1 MGFKLILLRVLFG
14 IVPLFVFTGC
24 GDLEPDM
31 QDTRTVSLNM
41 DFHGKSSTRSSSSV
55 SAAELS
61 QYNTH
66 LILALPSWE
75 EDLTSTSSYKDYFS
89 SSFAE
94 GLMNAADN
102 KVSLEIPLNTQM
114 KIFAFLFKENYS
126 MSELFSGTREVGYY
140 GESQPFSIDAQTN
153 DLSLGISL
161 QSTDT
166 TTGDG
171 DGADPD
177 PDPDTGTE
185 PGDTTAPIIEQ
196 VTAIT
201 SLTSDPTPEYIF
213 RSTKAGSITYGGSCD
228 SATIIANIGDNT
240 IVFYALSDGYYD
252 DCTIKIIDSEGN
264 ESNSLTIPP
273 FTVNTTVPDTTA
285 PTVTFSPANGDED
298 EAISDNITITFS
310 EAVRNIDNTELTNSD
325 LGSLITLKL
334 NSASGDNVTFDATVN
349 SDKTV
354 ITIDPTSNLFYSQT
368 VYVAI
373 GAILEDSADNVVT
386 AANASFTTTMD
397 PSLDAFYPFNGN
409 ANDESG
415 NSYHGQLGDNATPST
430 FPTLTTDRFGNADKA
445 FSFDGNNNYIALNKY
460 VTYDSISE
468 ITVCAWVL
476 SADSTSDKYI
486 ISFDRSE
493 SYRLALN
500 DDVNPYVGW
509 DTTDSSGNASPN
521 DLGTP
526 DSYEDGDWHHI
537 CGWYNSSTTVDKKI
551 FIDGEEAASGS
562 NSHSGRNLGTNY
574 RLKHYGFIGWGS
586 EASSFDGN
594 ASNTHAGDFMN
605 GKIDDVRIYSRS
617 LSDEEISALYTR
629 ENP

>member
-1 MGFKLILLRVLFG
+1 
-14 IVPLFVFTGC
+14 
-24 GDLEPDM
+24 
-31 QDTRTVSLNM
+31 
-41 DFHGKSSTRSSSSV
+41 
-55 SAAELS
+55 
-61 QYNTH
+61 
-66 LILALPSWE
+66 
-75 EDLTSTSSYKDYFS
+75 
-89 SSFAE
+89 
-94 GLMNAADN
+94 
-102 KVSLEIPLNTQM
+102 
-114 KIFAFLFKENYS
+114 
-126 MSELFSGTREVGYY
+126 LFSGTREVGYY
-140 GESQPFSIDAQTN
+140 GESQPFSIDEQTN
-153 DLSLGISL
+153 NLSLGISL

>member
-1 MGFKLILLRVLFG
+1 
-14 IVPLFVFTGC
+14 
-24 GDLEPDM
+24 
-31 QDTRTVSLNM
+31 M
-41 DFHGKSSTRSSSSV
+41 DFHGKSSSRSSSSV

-75 EDLTSTSSYKDYFS
+75 YLTSNYKDFY
-89 SSFAE
+89 SSFAQ
-94 GLMNAADN
+94 GLMNTADN
-102 KVSLEIPLNTQM
+102 KVSLEIPLNTEM
-114 KIFAFLFKENYS
+114 KLFAFLFKENYS
-126 MSELFSGTREVGYY
+126 MPELFSGTREVGYY
-140 GESQPFSIDAQTN
+140 GESQPFSIDEQTN
-153 DLSLGISL
+153 NLSLGISL

-264 ESNSLTIPP
+264 ESNTLTIPP
-273 FTVNTTVPDTTA
+273 FTVNITVPDTTA

>member
-1 MGFKLILLRVLFG
+1 MGFKLILLWVLFG

-24 GDLEPDM
+24 GDLDPDM

-41 DFHGKSSTRSSSSV
+41 DFHGKSSSRSSSSV

-75 EDLTSTSSYKDYFS
+75 YLTSSYKDFY
-89 SSFAE
+89 SSFAQ
-94 GLMNAADN
+94 GLMNTTDK
-102 KVSLEIPLNTQM
+102 KVSLEIPLNTEM
-114 KIFAFLFKENYS
+114 KLFAFLFKENYS
-126 MSELFSGTREVGYY
+126 MPELFSGTREVGYY
-140 GESQPFSIDAQTN
+140 GESQPFSIDEQTN
-153 DLSLGISL
+153 NLSLGISL

-201 SLTSDPTPEYIF
+201 SLTSNPTPEYTF
-213 RSTKAGSITYGGSCD
+213 RSTKAGIITYGGSCD

-298 EAISDNITITFS
+298 EAISDNITIS
-310 EAVRNIDNTELTNSD
+310 CNEAVRNIDDSVLTDSD

-594 ASNTHAGDFMN
+594 SSNTHAGDFMN

>member
-1 MGFKLILLRVLFG
+1 MGFKGMFRWLILV
-14 IVPLFVFTGC
+14 VMPLLLLGGC
-24 GDLEPDM
+24 GDLDPDM

-41 DFHGKSSTRSSSSV
+41 DFHGKSSSRSSSSV

-75 EDLTSTSSYKDYFS
+75 YLTSSYKDFY
-89 SSFAE
+89 SSFAQ
-94 GLMNAADN
+94 GLMNTTDK
-102 KVSLEIPLNTQM
+102 KVSLEIPLNTEM
-114 KIFAFLFKENYS
+114 KLFAFLFKESYS

-140 GESQPFSIDAQTN
+140 GESQPFSIDEQTN
-153 DLSLGISL
+153 NLSLGISL

-310 EAVRNIDNTELTNSD
+310 EAVRNVDNTKLTNSD

-445 FSFDGNNNYIALNKY
+445 FSFDGNDYIALNKY
-460 VTYDSISE
+460 VTFDSISE

>member
-1 MGFKLILLRVLFG
+1 MFRWLILV
-14 IVPLFVFTGC
+14 VMPLLLLGGC
-24 GDLEPDM
+24 GDLDPDM

-41 DFHGKSSTRSSSSV
+41 DFHGKSSSRSSSSV

-75 EDLTSTSSYKDYFS
+75 YLTSSYKDFY
-89 SSFAE
+89 SSFAQ
-94 GLMNAADN
+94 GLMNTTDK
-102 KVSLEIPLNTQM
+102 KVSLEIPLNTEM
-114 KIFAFLFKENYS
+114 KLFAFLFKESYS

-140 GESQPFSIDAQTN
+140 GESQPFSIDEQTN
-153 DLSLGISL
+153 NLSLGISL

-310 EAVRNIDNTELTNSD
+310 EAVRNVDNTKLTNSD

>member
-1 MGFKLILLRVLFG
+1 MGFRRKLYWLVLVLMPLLL
-14 IVPLFVFTGC
+14 LTDC
-24 GDLEPDM
+24 GDLEPEM
-31 QDTRTVSLNM
+31 QDTRTVILNM
-41 DFHGKSSTRSSSSV
+41 DFHGKSSSRSSSSV
-55 SAAELS
+55 SASELS

-75 EDLTSTSSYKDYFS
+75 YLTSSYKNFY
-89 SSFAE
+89 SSFAQE
-94 GLMNAADN
+94 LMNPSDN
-102 KVSLEIPLNTQM
+102 KVSLEIPLNTEM
-114 KIFAFLFKENYS
+114 ILFAFLFKENYS
-126 MSELFSGTREVGYY
+126 MPELFSGTREVGYY

-310 EAVRNIDNTELTNSD
+310 EAVRNVDNTKLTNSD

-460 VTYDSISE
+460 ITYDSISE

-476 SADSTSDKYI
+476 STDSTSDKYI

-500 DDVNPYVGW
+500 DDVNTYVGW
-509 DTTDSSGNASPN
+509 DTTDKNGITN

>member
-1 MGFKLILLRVLFG
+1 MGFRRKLYWLVLVLMPLLL
-14 IVPLFVFTGC
+14 LTDC
-24 GDLEPDM
+24 GDLEPEM
-31 QDTRTVSLNM
+31 QDTRTVTLNM
-41 DFHGKSSTRSSSSV
+41 DFHGKSSSRSSSSV

-75 EDLTSTSSYKDYFS
+75 YLTSNYKDFY
-89 SSFAE
+89 SSFAQ
-94 GLMNAADN
+94 GLMNTADN

-114 KIFAFLFKENYS
+114 KIFAFLFEENYS
-126 MSELFSGTREVGYY
+126 MPELFSGTREVGYY
-140 GESQPFSIDAQTN
+140 GESQPFSIDEQTN
-153 DLSLGISL
+153 NLSLGISL

-445 FSFDGNNNYIALNKY
+445 FSFDGNDYIALNKY
-460 VTYDSISE
+460 VTFDSISE

>member
-1 MGFKLILLRVLFG
+1 
-14 IVPLFVFTGC
+14 
-24 GDLEPDM
+24 
-31 QDTRTVSLNM
+31 M
-41 DFHGKSSTRSSSSV
+41 DFHGKSSSRSSSSV

-75 EDLTSTSSYKDYFS
+75 YLTSSYKDFY
-89 SSFAE
+89 SSFAQ
-94 GLMNAADN
+94 GLMNTTDK
-102 KVSLEIPLNTQM
+102 KVSLEIPLNTEM
-114 KIFAFLFKENYS
+114 KLFAFLFKESYS

-140 GESQPFSIDAQTN
+140 GESQPFSIDEQTN
-153 DLSLGISL
+153 NLSLGISL

-201 SLTSDPTPEYIF
+201 SLTSNPTPEYIF

-228 SATIIANIGDNT
+228 SPTIIANIGDNT

-273 FTVNTTVPDTTA
+273 FTVNTTVIDTTA
-285 PTVTFSPANGDED
+285 PSVTFSPTDNATGVE
-298 EAISDNITITFS
+298 ISVNITISFN
-310 EAVRNIDNTELTNSD
+310 EAVRNIDDSVLTNSD
-325 LGSLITLKL
+325 LGSLITVKL

-373 GAILEDSADNVVT
+373 GATLEDSADNVIT
-386 AANASFTTTMD
+386 AANASFTTTVD

-445 FSFDGNNNYIALNKY
+445 FSFDGNDYIALNKY
-460 VTYDSISE
+460 VTFDSISE

-476 SADSTSDKYI
+476 STDSTSDKYI

-500 DDVNPYVGW
+500 DDVNTFVGW
-509 DTTDSSGNASPN
+509 DTTDKNGIIN

>member
-1 MGFKLILLRVLFG
+1 MGFRRKLYWLVLVMLPLLL
-14 IVPLFVFTGC
+14 LTDC
-24 GDLEPDM
+24 GDLEPEM
-31 QDTRTVSLNM
+31 QDTRTVILNM
-41 DFHGKSSTRSSSSV
+41 DFHGKSSSRSSSSV

-75 EDLTSTSSYKDYFS
+75 YLTSNYKDFY
-89 SSFAE
+89 SSFAQ
-94 GLMNAADN
+94 GLMNTADN

-114 KIFAFLFKENYS
+114 KIFAFLFEENYS
-126 MSELFSGTREVGYY
+126 MSELFSGVREVGYY
-140 GESQPFSIDAQTN
+140 GKSQPFSIDEQTN
-153 DLSLGISL
+153 NLSLGITL
-161 QSTDT
+161 QSTGT

-185 PGDTTAPIIEQ
+185 TDDTTAPIIEQ

-201 SLTSDPTPEYIF
+201 SLTSNPTPEYTF
-213 RSTKAGSITYGGSCD
+213 RSTKAGIITYGGSCD

>member
-1 MGFKLILLRVLFG
+1 MGFKGMFRWLILV
-14 IVPLFVFTGC
+14 VMPLLLLGGC
-24 GDLEPDM
+24 GDLDPDM

-41 DFHGKSSTRSSSSV
+41 DFHGKSSSRSSSSV

-75 EDLTSTSSYKDYFS
+75 YLTSSYKDFY
-89 SSFAE
+89 SSFAQ
-94 GLMNAADN
+94 GLMNTTDK
-102 KVSLEIPLNTQM
+102 KVSLEIPLNTEM
-114 KIFAFLFKENYS
+114 KLFAFLFKESYS

-140 GESQPFSIDAQTN
+140 GESQPFSIDEQTN
-153 DLSLGISL
+153 NLSLGISL

-264 ESNSLTIPP
+264 ESNTLTIPP
-273 FTVNTTVPDTTA
+273 FTVDTTVPDTTA

>member
-1 MGFKLILLRVLFG
+1 MGFKGMFRWLILV
-14 IVPLFVFTGC
+14 VMPLLLLGGC

-41 DFHGKSSTRSSSSV
+41 DFHGKSSSRSSSSV

-75 EDLTSTSSYKDYFS
+75 YLTSSYKDFY
-89 SSFAE
+89 SSFAQ
-94 GLMNAADN
+94 GLMNTADK
-102 KVSLEIPLNTQM
+102 KVSLEIPLNTEM
-114 KIFAFLFKENYS
+114 KLFAFLFKESYS

-140 GESQPFSIDAQTN
+140 GESQPFSIDEQTN
-153 DLSLGISL
+153 NLSLGITL
-161 QSTDT
+161 QSTGT